1 MSLGYTIAYRI
12 GFTPWERAGRAGA
25 KELSSLFEREETGRG
40 VPFGR
45 ALDLGCGTG
54 AHAIEL
60 AGRGWQATG
69 IDLVPRAVRMA
80 RQRAAAAGAGNE
92 VRFIRGD
99 VTALEASDA
108 GNGFSFLLDVGCFH
122 GLSDAQRTAMA
133 RGVSA
138 VAAEDA
144 TLLLLAFQP
153 GRRGPLPRGASRA
166 DIMAAFT
173 GWAITADE
181 PADTSGMPGP
191 LKNAAPRWYR
201 LSRQGSAR
209 S

>member
-54 AHAIEL
+54 AHTIEL

-69 IDLVPRAVRMA
+69 IDMVPRAVQMA
-80 RQRAAAAGAGNE
+80 RQRAAAAGAGNG

-99 VTALEASDA
+99 VTALEASEA
-108 GNGFSFLLDVGCFH
+108 GTGFSFLLDVGCFH
-122 GLSDAQRTAMA
+122 GLSDSQRTAMA
-133 RGVSA
+133 RVCQRSRRRTPRSCCWPSSQ
-138 VAAEDA
+138 AAA
-144 TLLLLAFQP
+144 
-153 GRRGPLPRGASRA
+153 GRCP
-166 DIMAAFT
+166 
-173 GWAITADE
+173 
-181 PADTSGMPGP
+181 
-191 LKNAAPRWYR
+191 AAPAGRT
-201 LSRQGSAR
+201 S
-209 S
+209 

>member
-1 MSLGYTIAYRI
+1 M
-12 GFTPWERAGRAGA
+12 AGHRHQPGPACGADGAAAG
-25 KELSSLFEREETGRG
+25 
-40 VPFGR
+40 
-45 ALDLGCGTG
+45 
-54 AHAIEL
+54 
-60 AGRGWQATG
+60 Q
-69 IDLVPRAVRMA
+69 
-80 RQRAAAAGAGNE
+80 AAAGAGNG

-133 RGVSA
+133 RGLSA

-153 GRRGPLPRGASRA
+153 SRRGPLPRGASRA
-166 DIMAAFT
+166 PTSWPRSPA
-173 GWAITADE
+173 GPSPADE
-181 PADTSGMPGP
+181 PADASGMPGP

-201 LSRQGSAR
+201 LSHRGSAR

>member
-1 MSLGYTIAYRI
+1 
-12 GFTPWERAGRAGA
+12 
-25 KELSSLFEREETGRG
+25 
-40 VPFGR
+40 
-45 ALDLGCGTG
+45 
-54 AHAIEL
+54 
-60 AGRGWQATG
+60 
-69 IDLVPRAVRMA
+69 MA
-80 RQRAAAAGAGNE
+80 RQRAAAAGAGSG

-166 DIMAAFT
+166 DITAAFT
-173 GWAITADE
+173 GWTIAADQA
-181 PADTSGMPGP
+181 ADTSGMPGP

-201 LSRQGSAR
+201 LSRPGGAR